1 MVYIKIASTN
11 NYYKKYGLL
20 TKINNNVSIGGSA
33 KVTIAKFVLLKSRAS
48 TYSAISALSV
58 SILTNQDRN
67 QLINL
72 LIGGVFNLT
81 YQLYFV
87 KQLNTS

>member
-20 TKINNNVSIGGSA
+20 TKINNNASIGGSA

-48 TYSAISALSV
+48 TNSAIEPSTV
-58 SILTNQDRN
+58 SILTNQDSK
-67 QLINL
+67 I
-72 LIGGVFNLT
+72 I
-81 YQLYFV
+81 
-87 KQLNTS
+87 

>member
-48 TYSAISALSV
+48 TYSAIEPLTV
-58 SILTNQDRN
+58 SILTNQDSK
-67 QLINL
+67 ISK
-72 LIGGVFNLT
+72 F
-81 YQLYFV
+81 F
-87 KQLNTS
+87 

>member
-33 KVTIAKFVLLKSRAS
+33 K
-48 TYSAISALSV
+48 
-58 SILTNQDRN
+58 
-67 QLINL
+67 
-72 LIGGVFNLT
+72 
-81 YQLYFV
+81 
-87 KQLNTS
+87 

>member
-33 KVTIAKFVLLKSRAS
+33 KVTIAKFVLLKSSAS
-48 TYSAISALSV
+48 TNSAIEPSTV
-58 SILTNQDRN
+58 PILTNQDSKISN
-67 QLINL
+67 
-72 LIGGVFNLT
+72 F
-81 YQLYFV
+81 F
-87 KQLNTS
+87 